1 MTTRWPARIFLV
13 LGALLLALGPA
24 PGAAV
29 PPPSSGPG
37 ELQYKHGTF
46 HAPEAA
52 GVAVIRVEREAG
64 DDGGVS
70 VSYSTADGTAIAGQD
85 YVATSGVLTWADG
98 DHGHKTFTVVI
109 LGDALPDAGETVQ
122 LILSDP
128 TGGAVLGDEHPTAVL
143 VIEGGG
149 CGESGGGGGC
159 CGESGGGGG
168 GCEEGPGV
176 LRFER
181 GAFHGIETAGMAIV
195 TVKRRHG
202 ETGDVGV
209 SYATADGTAVA
220 GQDYVATSGLL
231 AWADGD
237 DEEKSFI
244 VELLDDGLPEGGETV
259 QLLLSDPTGG
269 ATLDPHHSTAMLV
282 ITGAEP
288 ACGENEAGVFEFTGA
303 EFQVIE
309 NEPFAVIGVARSDG
323 DDGAVSVDF
332 AATDG
337 TATGGSDYTPVN
349 GTLGWL
355 DGESGEKTF
364 QVPILQDEL
373 PEETETILLALSN
386 PTGGAEIDD
395 DEGAAILNLL
405 DDDAA
410 TEACS
415 PSADTLCLAGGRFA
429 AEISYRTPNAG
440 TGHGHAVPLSGQSGL
455 FWFFDQANAEMLIKV
470 IDGCQVPGLNAYWVF
485 YAATTNVDFTMT
497 VTDTETGVVKQYNN
511 PYGLAAK
518 PVQDVFTFR
527 SCP

>member
-1 MTTRWPARIFLV
+1 MTTRWPACILLL

-24 PGAAV
+24 PAAAV
-29 PPPSSGPG
+29 PPPPGGPG

-46 HAPEAA
+46 HASESA
-52 GVAVIRVEREAG
+52 GVAVVMVERTAG
-64 DDGGVS
+64 VDGEVS
-70 VSYSTADGTAIAGQD
+70 VSYATADGTAVAGQD

-98 DHGHKTFTVVI
+98 DHGHKTFTI
-109 LGDALPDAGETVQ
+109 DLLADALPDGGETVQ

-128 TGGAVLGDEHPTAVL
+128 TGGAVLGDDHPTAVL

-149 CGESGGGGGC
+149 CGESQ
-159 CGESGGGGG
+159 G
-168 GCEEGPGV
+168 GCEEGAGV
-176 LRFER
+176 LRFAR

-195 TVKRRHG
+195 TVQRRHG

-220 GQDYVATSGLL
+220 GQDYVATSGVL

-237 DEEKSFI
+237 DEEKTFI

-269 ATLDPHHSTAMLV
+269 ATLDPQHSTAVLV

-288 ACGENEAGVFEFTGA
+288 ACGGNEAGVFEFTEA

-309 NEPFAVIGVARSDG
+309 NEPFAVIGVERSDG

-337 TATGGSDYTPVN
+337 TATGGSDYTPAN
-349 GTLGWL
+349 GTLSWL

-373 PEETETILLALSN
+373 PEETETILLGLSN
-386 PTGGAEIDD
+386 PTGGAEIDA
-395 DEGAAILNLL
+395 DEGTAILNLL

-429 AEISYRTPNAG
+429 AEISFRTPNAG

-455 FWFFDQANAEMLIKV
+455 FWFFDSSNAEMLIKV

-497 VTDTETGVVKQYNN
+497 VTDTATGVVKQYNN

-518 PVQDVFTFR
+518 PVQDVLTFR